1 VTEGD
6 LVIPPI
12 DISPDHWWIIR
23 DILQA
28 HVPQYPVWA
37 FGSRVKGTARPYSD
51 LDLVIVT
58 DEPLALGVSAA
69 LADALSESDL
79 PWKVDL
85 VDWTTTSASFR
96 RIIEQEHVVVS
107 GSFGQQARSPCET

>member
-1 VTEGD
+1 MTEGD

-23 DILQA
+23 DILQT

-69 LADALSESDL
+69 LADAGRASAPPHL
-79 PWKVDL
+79 PVGP
-85 VDWTTTSASFR
+85 
-96 RIIEQEHVVVS
+96 
-107 GSFGQQARSPCET
+107 GSLQDTDGHWEKTAPGVAG